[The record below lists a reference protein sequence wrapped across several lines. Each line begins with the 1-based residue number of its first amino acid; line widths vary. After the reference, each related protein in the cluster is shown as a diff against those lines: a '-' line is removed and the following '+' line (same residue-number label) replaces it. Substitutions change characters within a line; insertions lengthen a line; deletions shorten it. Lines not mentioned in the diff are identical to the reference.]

1 MKPRIRI
8 YRYPGVGNWTVVTV
22 RYATA
27 KMASDAYQRLL
38 RKTPRGEL
46 GIYRHGPPEDGG
58 TQISIVSLNRQ
69 EVERAARHLVGAED
83 VRLPDE
89 LVDAMVVRRA
99 RVVVEAAQSG
109 ASAGRIKIRHA
120 GAGARLEPDGT
131 MTEQIGGD
139 Q

>member
-8 YRYPGVGNWTVVTV
+8 YRYPGVGNWTVVTG
-22 RYATA
+22 RYPTA
-27 KMASDAYQRLL
+27 KMGSDAYQRLL

>member
-8 YRYPGVGNWTVVTV
+8 YRYPGVGNWTVVTA
-22 RYATA
+22 RYPSA
-27 KMASDAYQRLL
+27 KMGADAYQRLL

-46 GIYRHGPPEDGG
+46 GIYRHGLPEEGG

-99 RVVVEAAQSG
+99 RIVVEAAQAG
-109 ASAGRIKIRHA
+109 RPAGRIKIRHA
-120 GAGARLEPDGT
+120 GRGARLEPDGS